1 MTMTYFTKLRSISNK
16 LNDICQELDDFYM
29 YFYSDHFG
37 KDYRNGAQFG
47 NKLDELDDITYDIE
61 NISNRLFKLASM
73 YKGILSIEAY

>member
-1 MTMTYFTKLRSISNK
+1 MTYFTKLRSISNK
-16 LNDICQELDDFYM
+16 LSDIRQELDDFYM

-37 KDYRNGAQFG
+37 KDYHDGVQFG

-61 NISNRLFKLASM
+61 NISNRLSKLASM

>member
-16 LNDICQELDDFYM
+16 LNDIRQELDDLYM
-29 YFYSDHFG
+29 YFYSFHFG
-37 KDYRNGAQFG
+37 KDYRNGSQFG

>member
-1 MTMTYFTKLRSISNK
+1 MTYFTKLRSISNK

-29 YFYSDHFG
+29 CFYSDHFG
-37 KDYRNGAQFG
+37 KDYRDGVQFG

-73 YKGILSIEAY
+73 YKVILSIEAY

>member
-1 MTMTYFTKLRSISNK
+1 
-16 LNDICQELDDFYM
+16 M

-61 NISNRLFKLASM
+61 NISNRLSKLASM
-73 YKGILSIEAY
+73 YKGILSVEAH